1 MGNRTYNIAIFSY
14 STNAYSTSKK
24 AEEMINILKQHLLK
38 IVEDIDTGNSNIDE
52 KDLIEICDKLK
63 EVSRKDIR
71 MSKYKAY
78 TYLNVS
84 RATFDNY
91 VAEGLIPKG
100 IKEAGYKELSWYK
113 KDLDNFIKQRKS
125 CKK

>member
-1 MGNRTYNIAIFSY
+1 
-14 STNAYSTSKK
+14 
-24 AEEMINILKQHLLK
+24 MIKLLRQLLLK
-38 IVEDIDTGNSNIDE
+38 LVDDIDTGNTNISEEDTIKACGFINELTRKDE
-52 KDLIEICDKLK
+52 K
-63 EVSRKDIR
+63 

-91 VAEGLIPKG
+91 VAEGLLPKG

-113 KDLDNFIKQRKS
+113 KDLDKFIKERKQD
-125 CKK
+125 KK

>member
-1 MGNRTYNIAIFSY
+1 
-14 STNAYSTSKK
+14 
-24 AEEMINILKQHLLK
+24 MIKVLRQLLLK
-38 IVEDIDTGNSNIDE
+38 LVDDIDAGNTNISEEDTIKACGFINELTRKDE
-52 KDLIEICDKLK
+52 K
-63 EVSRKDIR
+63 

-91 VAEGLIPKG
+91 VAEGLLPKG

-113 KDLDNFIKQRKS
+113 KDLDNFIKQN
-125 CKK
+125 KKKRGKI

>member
-1 MGNRTYNIAIFSY
+1 
-14 STNAYSTSKK
+14 
-24 AEEMINILKQHLLK
+24 MIDVLKQLLLK
-38 IVEDIDTGNSNIDE
+38 IVDDIDTGNTNITEDDAF
-52 KDLIEICDKLK
+52 KICDVVK
-63 EVSRKDIR
+63 ELTRKDVR

-91 VAEGLIPKG
+91 VAEGLLPKG

-113 KDLDNFIKQRKS
+113 KDLDAFIASRKN
-125 CKK
+125 KKYTDYE